1 MAPDCG
7 ACCIVDYL
15 LDVVE
20 NRSLHIVMDFM
31 GWSESPEV
39 LNLNRGVLTTD
50 VSTVDLYCAQGSIT
64 HQRHRVCACE
74 A

>member
-1 MAPDCG
+1 
-7 ACCIVDYL
+7 
-15 LDVVE
+15 
-20 NRSLHIVMDFM
+20 
-31 GWSESPEV
+31 